1 MVPSSMSGTFFK
13 RYLDGIEH
21 VLDNGIF
28 YVNCS
33 ARGSMKD
40 LWFMFDE
47 HWIQIKASDLL
58 T

>member
-1 MVPSSMSGTFFK
+1 MSGTFFK